1 MITIRS
7 FWAGLRALLQR
18 DRQSAELDE
27 ELRSYLEAATDD
39 KMRRGML
46 YAEAYK
52 RSRVEI
58 GSMEAVKEEVRSS
71 GWESAVESCW
81 RDIRYGIRQLR
92 RSPGFA
98 LVAVLAIAL
107 GIGINTAVFTLV
119 HAIVLKPLA
128 VADPGSLYRIGEGF
142 TYCCEWGGLQDSW
155 GIFDYP
161 FYRHLSDTDP
171 SFQQIAA
178 FSANPSSFSI
188 RRPESAAAA
197 ETVVSE
203 YVSGN
208 YFTTLGLQPAVGR
221 LLAPTDDHPGAPA
234 VAVVGYRRWKQRYGG
249 DPSLIGS
256 LLLVNQVAVTVVGV
270 APPGFESARLTND
283 PPELWIALA
292 QEPAFE
298 GSGQNSMLYSSGMA
312 WLFLMGRAKP
322 GMEPPRAQSRL
333 SLELRQW
340 LRAEGRKDDDHH
352 KIDSQQIVLTPG
364 RTGISPF
371 RSESRNA
378 LYLLSLAAVLV
389 LLIACS
395 NLANLLLARNTAR
408 RNQTALKLSLGA
420 TRSRLIRAA
429 LTESLVL
436 SLTGGVAGVL
446 LAYAGTNAIL
456 LIAFRGANYI
466 PISPSP
472 SFPVLGFAFL
482 LSMLTGAV
490 FGAAPAWIGTHVELS
505 DGLRANG
512 RTTTASSWR
521 PQRTFV
527 VVQAALSV
535 VLLAVAGLVTE
546 SLHNLEKEDLGFVA
560 QGRVL
565 GVINF
570 KAAGYRPAE
579 LPRVYRQLLNQLQ
592 SIPGVRSASLSLN
605 SPQNLCCL
613 NLNISIG
620 GRPER
625 WIESTNVILD
635 RVSSHYFETIGTPLL
650 RGRAI
655 DDRDTQDSRHVAV
668 IDQSFA
674 RKFFA
679 GQDPIGRHFGLS
691 LPGHAFDYEI
701 VGIVKNAKYRSPSA
715 AQSPAFFLPLTQTT
729 RYGVSGYD
737 RLETAMLY
745 ANSIQLNVIGE
756 PETFERPLINAVAA
770 VNKSLSVQK
779 LRSYREQ
786 IAVQYNQQRLISSL
800 MSVFSMI
807 ALLLASVGLYGV
819 TAYNVARR
827 TSEIGLRV
835 ALGADRV
842 SVIGMIMRGAF
853 LQVCVGLCIGVPLS
867 LLAGRYLAHQLY
879 GVASFDPLVVGA
891 ASGTLLVCALVAGIL
906 PARRAASI
914 DPMEA
919 LRSE

>member
-1 MITIRS
+1 
-7 FWAGLRALLQR
+7 LR
-18 DRQSAELDE
+18 
-27 ELRSYLEAATDD
+27 
-39 KMRRGML
+39 
-46 YAEAYK
+46 
-52 RSRVEI
+52 
-58 GSMEAVKEEVRSS
+58 
-71 GWESAVESCW
+71 
-81 RDIRYGIRQLR
+81 
-92 RSPGFA
+92 
-98 LVAVLAIAL
+98 
-107 GIGINTAVFTLV
+107 
-119 HAIVLKPLA
+119 
-128 VADPGSLYRIGEGF
+128 
-142 TYCCEWGGLQDSW
+142 
-155 GIFDYP
+155 
-161 FYRHLSDTDP
+161 
-171 SFQQIAA
+171 
-178 FSANPSSFSI
+178 
-188 RRPESAAAA
+188 
-197 ETVVSE
+197 
-203 YVSGN
+203 
-208 YFTTLGLQPAVGR
+208 
-221 LLAPTDDHPGAPA
+221 
-234 VAVVGYRRWKQRYGG
+234 
-249 DPSLIGS
+249 
-256 LLLVNQVAVTVVGV
+256 
-270 APPGFESARLTND
+270 
-283 PPELWIALA
+283 
-292 QEPAFE
+292 
-298 GSGQNSMLYSSGMA
+298 
-312 WLFLMGRAKP
+312 
-322 GMEPPRAQSRL
+322 
-333 SLELRQW
+333 
-340 LRAEGRKDDDHH
+340 
-352 KIDSQQIVLTPG
+352 
-364 RTGISPF
+364 
-371 RSESRNA
+371 
-378 LYLLSLAAVLV
+378 
-389 LLIACS
+389 
-395 NLANLLLARNTAR
+395 
-408 RNQTALKLSLGA
+408 LSLGA
-420 TRSRLIRAA
+420 TRLRLIRAA

-436 SLTGGVAGVL
+436 SLAGGVAGVL

-456 LIAFRGANYI
+456 LIAFRGANYT

-482 LSMLTGAV
+482 LSMLTSAA
-490 FGAAPAWIGTHVELS
+490 FGATPAWIGTHVELS

-512 RTTTASSWR
+512 RTTTGNSWR

-565 GVINF
+565 GIINF
-570 KAAGYRPAE
+570 KAAGYHPAE
-579 LPRVYRQLLNQLQ
+579 LPQVYHQLLDELQ

-620 GRPER
+620 GRPEK

-655 DDRDTQDSRHVAV
+655 DDHDTQDSRHVAV

-701 VGIVKNAKYRSPSA
+701 VGIVKDARYRSPSA

-729 RYGVSGYD
+729 HYGVSGYD

-745 ANSIQLNVIGE
+745 ANTIQLNVAGE
-756 PETFERPLINAVAA
+756 PERFKRPLINAVAA
-770 VNKSLSVQK
+770 INQSLSVQK

-800 MSVFSMI
+800 MSVFSMV
-807 ALLLASVGLYGV
+807 ALLMASVGLYGV

-842 SVIGMIMRGAF
+842 TVLGMIMRGAF

-891 ASGTLLVCALVAGIL
+891 ASGILLVCALMAGIL

-914 DPMEA
+914 DPMAA